1 MQIKNNTCPI
11 ILWDM
16 IMIMDY
22 ALINTALNLGCNQLL
37 SLSTLLIIK
46 YGLIFKMLKKKGD
59 F

>member
-1 MQIKNNTCPI
+1 MQIKNDTCPI

-22 ALINTALNLGCNQLL
+22 TLINTALNLGCNQLL

-46 YGLIFKMLKKKGD
+46 YGLIFKMLKKGD